1 MGQEMQEKNIE
12 KKGRKPL
19 SRFLPLFVLL
29 VLILIAVGLGA
40 RVKNEQSRLLEEKS
54 NAVIQERPA
63 VNVVEQELIPGL
75 MRDRINLPGMVE
87 PWEKLGILAE
97 VRGQVE
103 EVLIEEGSHVKK
115 GDLIARLDTGDYENR
130 RNSIKAAYNLALVN
144 FKRLAGLHEQEII
157 AQSRY
162 DSAMAEVDSLAA
174 DLATA
179 ELQLERCFIKS
190 SITGIVNE
198 LPAKKGLYLAV
209 GDPVATVLDIEK
221 VKVIVGIPE
230 TDVDAVRKIDRF
242 EIVIEA
248 LDNKKITGTKYFLAV
263 APESMAQVYRLELK
277 VENKL
282 EDILPGMFARV
293 EIIKQEFP
301 EALAI
306 PLYAVISRDDKHYV
320 YLEENGVAKRQE
332 VKLGIL
338 DGWHTQITEGLEPG
352 GKVIVVGQR
361 SVDEGQKVNVV
372 KRVTSPSEIIK

>member
-1 MGQEMQEKNIE
+1 MQNKNRE
-12 KKGRKPL
+12 QKGRKTL
-19 SRFLPLFVLL
+19 SRFLPLLVLL
-29 VLILIAVGLGA
+29 VLILIAVGLGGKI
-40 RVKNEQSRLLEEKS
+40 KNKQGRLLEEKS
-54 NAVIQERPA
+54 NAVVQERPA
-63 VNVVEQELIPGL
+63 INVVEQELIPGL

-97 VRGQVE
+97 VQGQVD
-103 EVLIEEGSHVKK
+103 EVLVEEGSHVKK

-144 FKRLAGLHEQEII
+144 LKRLSGLHEQEII

-162 DSAMAEVDSLAA
+162 DSATAEVDSLEA
-174 DLATA
+174 DLATSD
-179 ELQLERCFIKS
+179 LQLQRCFIKS
-190 SITGIVNE
+190 PIAGIVNE

-209 GDPVATVLDIEK
+209 GDPVATVLDIGK

-242 EIVIEA
+242 EIAIEA
-248 LDNKKITGTKYFLAV
+248 LDNKKITGTKNFLAV

-301 EALAI
+301 DALAI

-320 YLEENGVAKRQE
+320 YLEENGVAKLQE

-338 DGWHTQITEGLEPG
+338 DGWHIQITDGLKAG
-352 GKVIVVGQR
+352 GEVIVVGQR

-372 KRVTSPSEIIK
+372 KRVTSPAEIIK